1 MDQDSALAALGS
13 IDQIIILVLV
23 VLPIFGA
30 FAQAP
35 RAIGPL
41 EEQLIGHW
49 VLQGTLGGKET
60 THDVDAVW
68 VLNREYVQLH
78 ELSRAKKPD
87 GTPEYEAIIYIEWQE
102 RTHQYSFL
110 WLDST
115 AGGGISANIIAHASP
130 EGNKI
135 PFVYQVKGDETFHN
149 TFTYDKGADSW
160 EWLLEDHKGDKI
172 GRFGQVRLTRKK

>member
-1 MDQDSALAALGS
+1 MNHSLR
-13 IDQIIILVLV
+13 ILVLV

-30 FAQAP
+30 FAQATQP
-35 RAIGPL
+35 IGPL

-172 GRFGQVRLTRKK
+172 DRFGQVRLTRKK

>member
-1 MDQDSALAALGS
+1 MNRT
-13 IDQIIILVLV
+13 IPVLVLV
-23 VLPIFGA
+23 VFPIFGA

-35 RAIGPL
+35 QPIGPL
-41 EEQLIGHW
+41 EDRLIGHW
-49 VLQGTLGGKET
+49 VLQGTLAGKET

-87 GTPEYEAIIYIEWQE
+87 GTPEYEAVIYIEWQD
-102 RTHQYSFL
+102 RTHQYSCL

-115 AGGGISANIIAHASP
+115 EGGGVSANIIGHANP
-130 EGNKI
+130 EGDKL
-135 PFVYQVKGDETFHN
+135 PFVFQLKGDETFHT
-149 TFTYDKGADSW
+149 TFSYDKRADSW